1 MSAVPFFFEIVH
13 VELRRLTRVKE
24 EGKEAEGTVLSK
36 DTGVCVLTPQRWAE
50 APEKGPWRQSP

>member
-1 MSAVPFFFEIVH
+1 MPSFFEIVH

-50 APEKGPWRQSP
+50 KGPWRQSP